1 MSSYRER
8 VQEIDLSGFATQSNS
23 QVGAMV
29 IKSRKGDKTPRLC
42 QGESEVIL
50 KFGKPNSEYFG
61 VFEAIEYSRVA
72 PLWIV
77 PAIGAGYRYAG
88 VDIQT
93 NKVVP
98 FGSRSGRVYE
108 TFNDNSYSSSQVN
121 TTFPAASGNT
131 GLKASFIGTITS
143 PLPVITSTLQLKV
156 GGNTVPV
163 TIDENTNS
171 ITSVAFAN
179 PGTFNK
185 STGEYNIAF
194 TGVVGTV
201 AQYVTSISIVSMV
214 DLSVNGS
221 DKKVNIEID
230 GKLYQNV
237 NFGSASGT
245 AKSTIVSTINS
256 AVGAT
261 VASIEGNYI
270 KIVGLIGSSNLGYV
284 KISNPSS
291 GDSALPYIFKV
302 DVLSDS
308 VYNSVSPTG
317 YIPKYGES
325 VIWDY
330 NYIADVKAIT
340 SFSLFTSSPFNDDF
354 ESYSVKVKRV
364 SGKRYKAT
372 LYQNLSGGAIE
383 ITTYDFSLIREKNN
397 FGKSLYY
404 EDVFANN
411 DYIKIYVNSS
421 YTNIADPTEEVVLLT
436 GGDRGSD
443 PLPSD
448 YLEAWTNFQKLNKY
462 KVKNIMDVYG
472 TSIST
477 IKNILENYQ
486 PYAFGISVV
495 PMGNN
500 VQSAI
505 AYRQSLGIDYD
516 NIALYTNWMKIEDPY
531 NNSFAWTSGVGK
543 IGVKYSQ
550 MVDAFDGLVPA
561 GIDENGHGGQLSGF
575 TVKEVEYDY
584 SDKIGGDMQ
593 MLDEAQINPIIF
605 DPFYG
610 VMIYGNKTL
619 QVSNS
624 DTSYIHTRRLSNYM
638 IENISTQIL
647 KKQIFKLNDELHR
660 LLAKTQT
667 ETFLAPIEA
676 LSLVRELYVQCD
688 DKNNNDT
695 VLTTRQFILDV
706 FVKFTPDSE
715 FVTLRLTRLPQDAV
729 LANFLVS

>member
-29 IKSRKGDKTPRLC
+29 LKSRKGDKTPKLC

-50 KFGKPNSEYFG
+50 RFGKPNSEYFG
-61 VFEAIEYSRVA
+61 GFEAIEYSRVA
-72 PLWIV
+72 PLWV
-77 PAIGAGYRYAG
+77 VSAIGSNYRYAG

-98 FGSRSGRVYE
+98 FGTRSGRVFE
-108 TFNDNSYSSSQVN
+108 TFNDNSYSSIQSN
-121 TTFPAASGNT
+121 TTYTAASGNT
-131 GLKASFIGTITS
+131 GLSASFSGTITS
-143 PLPVITSTLQLKV
+143 TLPAIVNTVQLKV
-156 GGNTVPV
+156 GSNIIPV
-163 TIDENTNS
+163 VIDENTNS
-171 ITSVAFAN
+171 ITSAAFSST
-179 PGTFNK
+179 GTFNK
-185 STGEYNIAF
+185 TTGEFNITF
-194 TGVVGTV
+194 SGVVGTV
-201 AQYVTSISIVSMV
+201 ASYLTSISIVSVV

-221 DKKVNIEID
+221 EKKVNLEID

-245 AKSTIVSTINS
+245 SKASIISVINS
-256 AVGAT
+256 IVGST
-261 VASIEGNYI
+261 VASSEGNYI
-270 KIVGLIGSSNLGYV
+270 RILGQIGSSNLGYI
-284 KISNPSS
+284 KISPPSS
-291 GDSALPYIFKV
+291 GDSALPYIFKDGV
-302 DVLSDS
+302 SYDS
-308 VYNSVSPTG
+308 AYNSTSPTG
-317 YIPKYGES
+317 YIPKYGEA

-330 NYIADVKAIT
+330 NYTGDIKDIT
-340 SFSLFTSSPFNDDF
+340 SFTLFTSSPFDDDF
-354 ESYSVKVKRV
+354 ESYSIKVKRL
-364 SGKRYKAT
+364 SGKKYKAT
-372 LYQNLSGGAIE
+372 LYQNLSSGQIE
-383 ITTYDFSLIREKNN
+383 ITNYEFSLIREKNN

-404 EDVFANN
+404 EDVFSN
-411 DYIKIYVNSS
+411 DEYLKIHVNSS
-421 YTNIADPTEEVVLLT
+421 YGNIADPTEEIVLLT
-436 GGDRGSD
+436 GGDRGD
-443 PLPSD
+443 EPLTSD
-448 YLEAWTNFQKLNKY
+448 YLDAWTNFQKQNKY

-472 TSIST
+472 NSPTT

-486 PYAFGISVV
+486 PYAFGITVI
-495 PMGNN
+495 PIGNN

-505 AYRQSLGIDYD
+505 QYRRSLGIDFD
-516 NIALYTNWMKIEDPY
+516 NMALYTNWMRIEDPY
-531 NNSFAWTSGVGK
+531 NNSSSWTSGVGK

-550 MVDAFDGLVPA
+550 MVDVFDGLPAA

-575 TVKEVEYDY
+575 KVLEVEYDY
-584 SDKIGGDMQ
+584 SDKIGGDLQ
-593 MLDEAQINPIIF
+593 SLDEAQINPIIF

-638 IENISTQIL
+638 IENISVQIL
-647 KKQIFKLNDELHR
+647 KKQVFKLNDELHR

-676 LSLVRELYVQCD
+676 LDLVREIYVQCD
-688 DKNNNDT
+688 SKNNNDA
-695 VLTTRQFILDV
+695 VLTVRQFILDV

-715 FVTLRLTRLPQDAV
+715 FVTLRLTRLPQDAI